1 VAMPTIE
8 LTAAEAN
15 LLKEIL
21 ETDLSD
27 LRMEIAGTDLK
38 SFRDKLKE
46 KEVVITQLIERLGS
60 S

>member
-1 VAMPTIE
+1 MPTLE
-8 LTAAEAN
+8 VTVAEAS

-21 ETDLSD
+21 KSDLSD

-46 KEVVITQLIERLGS
+46 KEEIIERLIDHLGS
-60 S
+60 D

>member
-1 VAMPTIE
+1 MPNIQ
-8 LTAAEAN
+8 LTAAEAM

-21 ETDLSD
+21 ETNLSD

-46 KEVVITQLIERLGS
+46 KETVITQLIERLGS
-60 S
+60 C

>member
-1 VAMPTIE
+1 MPTIE

>member
-1 VAMPTIE
+1 MPTIQ
-8 LTAAEAN
+8 LTEAEAN

-21 ETDLSD
+21 ETNLSD
-27 LRMEIAGTDLK
+27 LRMEVAATDLK

-46 KEVVITQLIERLGS
+46 KETVIKQLIERLES

>member
-1 VAMPTIE
+1 MPTLE
-8 LTAAEAN
+8 LIAAEVI

-21 ETDLSD
+21 ENNLSD

-46 KEVVITQLIERLGS
+46 KETVITQLIERLGS

>member
-1 VAMPTIE
+1 MPTIQF
-8 LTAAEAN
+8 TAAEAN

-21 ETDLSD
+21 ETNLSD
-27 LRMEIAGTDLK
+27 LTMEAAATDLK

-46 KEVVITQLIERLGS
+46 KEAVITQLIERLGS

>member
-1 VAMPTIE
+1 MPTLQLI
-8 LTAAEAN
+8 AAKAI

-21 ETDLSD
+21 ETNLSD
-27 LRMEIAGTDLK
+27 LRMEVAATDLK

-46 KEVVITQLIERLGS
+46 KETVITQLIERLGS